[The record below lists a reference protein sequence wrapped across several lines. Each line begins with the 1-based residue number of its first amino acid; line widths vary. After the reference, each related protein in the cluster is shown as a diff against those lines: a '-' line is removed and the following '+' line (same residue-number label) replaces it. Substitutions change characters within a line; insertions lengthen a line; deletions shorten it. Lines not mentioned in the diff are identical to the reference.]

1 MTTTYG
7 TANFVSKATAIRYY
21 QPYFYENTAVA
32 VEQKIAEGEIF
43 IGPPKVKPG
52 ETLSIIDDGTRYA
65 VTEGEGPAKSFA
77 ESERE

>member
-1 MTTTYG
+1 MTTHG

-21 QPYFYENTAVA
+21 QPYFFENTAVA

-43 IGPPKVKPG
+43 IGQPELRPG
-52 ETLSIIDDGTRYA
+52 ETLSIIDDGARYA

-77 ESERE
+77 EREWE